1 MSLRKYSSP
10 PVLTRRPAL
19 ESAVPR
25 VPFSEAARTLFLAAL
40 VLLGM
45 VAWLSARALR
55 LPAASADRLVAEL
68 RLAQLAATVLAFA
81 AGAWPGLAAARE
93 ALPGAGLDVA
103 IALGF
108 LVVAVTAP
116 LRDPHEA
123 LTILALAFAA
133 HAGAD
138 LLHRPGLLPDAL
150 APRWFAAGCAV
161 HNVVVGALCYV
172 PLLRR

>member
-1 MSLRKYSSP
+1 
-10 PVLTRRPAL
+10 V
-19 ESAVPR
+19 ESAVLR

-55 LPAASADRLVAEL
+55 LPAASPDRLVAEL
-68 RLAQLAATVLAFA
+68 RLAQLAAIVLAFA
-81 AGAWPGLAAARE
+81 AGAWPGLAAAHE
-93 ALPGAGLDVA
+93 AMPGVGLDVA

-138 LLHRPGLLPDAL
+138 LLHRPGLLPEAI

-161 HNVVVGALCYV
+161 HNVVAGVLCYV